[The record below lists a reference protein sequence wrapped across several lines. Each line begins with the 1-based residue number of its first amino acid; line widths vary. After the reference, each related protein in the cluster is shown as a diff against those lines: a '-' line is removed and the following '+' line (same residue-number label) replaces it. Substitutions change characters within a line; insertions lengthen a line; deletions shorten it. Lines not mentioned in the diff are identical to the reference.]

1 MKIPM
6 SLMKLNSW
14 FRDLDTD
21 KLAFLFTREYNE
33 VMESADPKVNIN
45 TFYKEVKSIWKGMSK
60 QEKFDLYI
68 MSNFCEA

>member
-1 MKIPM
+1 MEIPM

-14 FRDLDTD
+14 FRNLDTD
-21 KLAFLFTREYNE
+21 KLAFLFAREYNE